1 MVGFYKNIA
10 NINENSNKKM
20 MRQKI
25 DKIFIKILKI
35 LNDKIKTNTLFC

>member
-20 MRQKI
+20 MRQKM
-25 DKIFIKILKI
+25 IKFHK
-35 LNDKIKTNTLFC
+35 NIKNFK